1 MNKVEYLDL
10 LKDYLLKAYS
20 EEESLEILTDYEE
33 YFLNGKLDGKTEQEI
48 IIELGSPKKIVNELL
63 GQENSKDR
71 ENSFFNKTK
80 NKFDVWFE
88 NKLSHSNNNSIV
100 GDFFDKINSKF
111 IKQGSLIILLESLI
125 CFFFA
130 LLGLLIGSVI
140 IVSLS
145 AILGTS
151 LLFLGFLS
159 YNKNEYGQKNI
170 IKIGSILNIFL
181 MLIFVV
187 ILYVGRYRVS
197 REIFILGFLLLFI
210 TVLFNIFSNLISS
223 KGSLSLGIISF
234 VFIIF
239 MIIAVFWWIVFVAMT
254 VVGVIVAIV
263 LTPYTL
269 NALAYLNMSY
279 LWILFPII
287 LAIGL
292 FIAMSIIIR
301 YYSKLIYKIC
311 LYYVNWFK
319 VKTVYQ
325 KRYDSFEIKED
336 FDEKE

>member
-223 KGSLSLGIISF
+223 KG
-234 VFIIF
+234 
-239 MIIAVFWWIVFVAMT
+239 
-254 VVGVIVAIV
+254 
-263 LTPYTL
+263 TL
-269 NALAYLNMSY
+269 LPPAGAFL
-279 LWILFPII
+279 
-287 LAIGL
+287 
-292 FIAMSIIIR
+292 
-301 YYSKLIYKIC
+301 
-311 LYYVNWFK
+311 
-319 VKTVYQ
+319 
-325 KRYDSFEIKED
+325 
-336 FDEKE
+336 